1 MTALHNP
8 ALCRLLSRRRG
19 KRATAEAEVEQE
31 LCTFLKLAPDQIFT
45 SDRCY
50 DGCGQ

>member
-1 MTALHNP
+1 M
-8 ALCRLLSRRRG
+8 ALCRLLSRTRG
-19 KRATAEAEVEQE
+19 KRAEAEEEEE

-50 DGCGQ
+50 HGWIQ